1 LFWALTPLSP
11 LPKNKDGIQF
21 ILFIKG
27 NEEESFINLLDTN
40 MENGFNI
47 VGKNISTERKEIFAK
62 KYEDIEK
69 EAMTPYTN
77 ELKKSEK
84 ATEIIGFVNACLKK
98 EFEKMNLQY
107 KEIPIQKIHV
117 FSKEGFEKTFYD
129 KKEAPNGFYSATF
142 KEANIKASDDV
153 AIAGVLK
160 SIIHEMVHLASHNA
174 YFANPDNEELKENY
188 RTGYFNNQY
197 QSENYHFHFMGLNEG
212 IIDLVVSEI
221 VQDNLDTIL
230 KMLAIEK
237 EDWKDVNWYYDES
250 GLINRIAEKIAQ
262 QKDESFDDVYMKFK
276 RGLFSGEM
284 MYLRDVERV
293 YGKDSLRI
301 LSYLNSSVE
310 KDDSKGIYFKEKIYE
325 FFETDNEER
334 RKELHDEIM
343 RERQS

>member
-1 LFWALTPLSP
+1 MFWALTPLSP

-117 FSKEGFEKTFYD
+117 FSK
-129 KKEAPNGFYSATF
+129 
-142 KEANIKASDDV
+142 
-153 AIAGVLK
+153 
-160 SIIHEMVHLASHNA
+160 
-174 YFANPDNEELKENY
+174 
-188 RTGYFNNQY
+188 
-197 QSENYHFHFMGLNEG
+197 
-212 IIDLVVSEI
+212 
-221 VQDNLDTIL
+221 
-230 KMLAIEK
+230 
-237 EDWKDVNWYYDES
+237 
-250 GLINRIAEKIAQ
+250 
-262 QKDESFDDVYMKFK
+262 
-276 RGLFSGEM
+276 
-284 MYLRDVERV
+284 
-293 YGKDSLRI
+293 
-301 LSYLNSSVE
+301 
-310 KDDSKGIYFKEKIYE
+310 
-325 FFETDNEER
+325 
-334 RKELHDEIM
+334 
-343 RERQS
+343 